1 MNNTLKYFSTIRTKL
16 LAAFLILSLIPFS
29 AVGILSFVTSSKA
42 ISSIAFEQLSSIRE
56 TKKVQVENFFTK
68 QQTDLGFLLEAVKSL
83 KLSAFERLNTV
94 QNKKKSDL
102 IRFFNDCSNDIRM
115 LSISGTIRNALYD
128 FSEIIDS
135 YNSPAI
141 YNNNDFDKSM
151 YESLEQIT
159 YNNFMRQFVESYK
172 YYDMMLI
179 NKRGTVV
186 FSTKRESELGQ
197 NIFKSITLI
206 NSKVVNCFA
215 KAIRSANN
223 NFISSIPVIIEDFQR
238 YEPSQGRYIAF
249 IAAPIYGK
257 DGNAAGVVVLKIEN
271 SAINEILQNRQDM
284 GRNGESYLISDL
296 NGILSYRSDQVVK
309 SGRMGEKAYDN
320 DIRAKID
327 SNNKNYIKTTT
338 AANHKTAVKRKNE
351 NSYGPVIEKGS
362 NGQMEIVRYDSIDID
377 GLNWIMATSMSLE
390 EEIAPAFSKKD
401 DYFSRYADVYGFI
414 DLMLISGTGELF
426 YSVSD
431 APEYDKNISDDKL
444 AKTGMGQLFQKI
456 SLSRKFG
463 YVGFISSYKVSHNTV
478 SFVDPIY
485 SKPFA
490 YIGEPLL
497 DDKGEVEIIV
507 ALKIPLDLIN
517 QIMNENTGMNRSA
530 SSIYLVGTDGFSR
543 SFLPGFSDKPDSP
556 VLNHVK
562 SEAVT
567 DALAG
572 ITNEK
577 IITDYRGVE
586 VLSAYA
592 PLNIFNTKWAIIA
605 EIDKDEAFSG
615 LRELKR
621 NTLLLGIFAV
631 FLIILISA
639 LIARHFAKPIAELT
653 KGVYRLKY
661 RDFDTT
667 VSCKTNDELEILAQA
682 FNEMSA
688 EIKRYSVELE
698 SKAQQIKSY
707 SDELESKMDIL
718 QKTEADLRKT
728 NIILKSVMNGTTDA
742 IFVKDIEGRHILAN
756 NSLCEVFNTTPEEII
771 GKKSEYF
778 ILPDAAEK
786 MKNNDKRVLESG
798 RDIMSEFE
806 RVMPDGSTEWWFT
819 NKGPYRD
826 SDGNI
831 IGIIGIS
838 RNVTEQKLA
847 EQEKNIL
854 ANQLRQSQKME
865 AIGTLAAGVAHDFNN
880 ILSAIQGYSEIVMY
894 ELSDYS
900 PEKISMEKVLYACN
914 RAKHLIRQILTFS
927 RTSTEECLVR
937 LNIYDILQETLQLI
951 RASIPTTIEIVTNIN
966 KNCGYAIGDSTQIH
980 QVIMN
985 LCTNA
990 SHAMDEKGGVMTVS
1004 LDVEH
1009 LAKSDLDAR
1018 SIVSYGININSVK
1031 PGNYIVISVSD
1042 TGSGIAPE
1050 HIERIFDPY
1059 FTTKPPGKGAGMGL
1073 AVTQGIV
1080 QKRGGM
1086 ITVESKKGEGTT
1098 FKVWLPQLNEE
1109 AIISNEPVCSSIN
1122 DNEGISY
1129 NDDLPRGEERILVVD
1144 DEPDLIE
1151 ITTHRLETLGYTV
1164 TGMTNSSDALIIFES
1179 MPDKFDLIITDQ
1191 TMPKLTGA
1199 ELVEKIIDIREDM
1212 PVILCT
1218 GYSTKVDAQRAE
1230 EIGIKA
1236 FLIKP
1241 VDYREL
1247 AFTVRK
1253 VLDSF
1258 LG

>member
-29 AVGILSFVTSSKA
+29 AVGILSFITSSKA

-102 IRFFNDCSNDIRM
+102 IRFFNDCSNDIKM
-115 LSISGTIRNALYD
+115 LAISRTIRNALYD

-135 YNSPAI
+135 DNSPAI

-151 YESLEQIT
+151 YESLEQST

-206 NSKVVNCFA
+206 NSKIVNCFA

-223 NFISSIPVIIEDFQR
+223 NFMSAIPVIIEDFQT

-257 DGNAAGVVVLKIEN
+257 DGNTAGVVVLKIDK

-296 NGILSYRSDQVVK
+296 NGILFYRSDQVVK

-320 DIRAKID
+320 NIRAKID

-351 NSYGPVIEKGS
+351 NWYGPVIEKGS

-414 DLMLISGTGELF
+414 DLLLISGTGDLF

-431 APEYDKNISDDKL
+431 DPEYEKNISDDKL
-444 AKTGMGQLFQKI
+444 AKTGIGQLFQKI

-543 SFLPGFSDKPDSP
+543 SFLPGFSDKPASP
-556 VLNHVK
+556 VLHRVK
-562 SEAVT
+562 SGAVT

-605 EIDKDEAFSG
+605 EIDKDEAFAG
-615 LRELKR
+615 LRDLKR
-621 NTLLLGIFAV
+621 NTLLLGIVAV

-639 LIARHFAKPIAELT
+639 MIARHFAKPIAELT
-653 KGVYRLKY
+653 QGVYRLKY

-718 QKTEADLRKT
+718 QK
-728 NIILKSVMNGTTDA
+728 
-742 IFVKDIEGRHILAN
+742 
-756 NSLCEVFNTTPEEII
+756 
-771 GKKSEYF
+771 
-778 ILPDAAEK
+778 
-786 MKNNDKRVLESG
+786 
-798 RDIMSEFE
+798 
-806 RVMPDGSTEWWFT
+806 
-819 NKGPYRD
+819 
-826 SDGNI
+826 
-831 IGIIGIS
+831 
-838 RNVTEQKLA
+838 A

-1098 FKVWLPQLNEE
+1098 FKVWLPQINEQ
-1109 AIISNEPVCSSIN
+1109 AIISNDRICSSSIN
-1122 DNEGISY
+1122 GSDNGAAGLVY

-1151 ITTHRLETLGYTV
+1151 ITTHRLESLGYTV

-1199 ELVEKIIDIREDM
+1199 ELVEKIIDIREDI

-1258 LG
+1258 LV

>member
-29 AVGILSFVTSSKA
+29 AVGILSFITSSKA
-42 ISSIAFEQLSSIRE
+42 VSSIAFEQLSSIRE

-68 QQTDLGFLLEAVKSL
+68 QQTDLGFLLEALKSL

-115 LSISGTIRNALYD
+115 LAISRTIRNALYD
-128 FSEIIDS
+128 FSEIVDA
-135 YNSPAI
+135 NNLPAI

-151 YESLEQIT
+151 YESLEQST
-159 YNNFMRQFVESYK
+159 YNNFMRQFAESYK

-206 NSKVVNCFA
+206 NSKIVNCFA

-223 NFISSIPVIIEDFQR
+223 NFMSAIPVIIEDFQT

-257 DGNAAGVVVLKIEN
+257 DGNTAGVVVLKIDK

-296 NGILSYRSDQVVK
+296 NGILFYRSDQVVK

-320 DIRAKID
+320 NIRAKID

-414 DLMLISGTGELF
+414 DLLLISGTGDLF

-431 APEYDKNISDDKL
+431 DPEYEKNISDDKL
-444 AKTGMGQLFQKI
+444 AKTGIGQLFQKI

-543 SFLPGFSDKPDSP
+543 SFLPGFSDKPASP
-556 VLNHVK
+556 VLHRVK
-562 SEAVT
+562 SGAVT

-605 EIDKDEAFSG
+605 EIDKDEAFAG

-621 NTLLLGIFAV
+621 NTLLLGIVAV

-639 LIARHFAKPIAELT
+639 MIARHFAKPIAELT
-653 KGVYRLKY
+653 QGVYRLKY

-718 QKTEADLRKT
+718 QK
-728 NIILKSVMNGTTDA
+728 
-742 IFVKDIEGRHILAN
+742 
-756 NSLCEVFNTTPEEII
+756 
-771 GKKSEYF
+771 
-778 ILPDAAEK
+778 
-786 MKNNDKRVLESG
+786 
-798 RDIMSEFE
+798 
-806 RVMPDGSTEWWFT
+806 
-819 NKGPYRD
+819 
-826 SDGNI
+826 
-831 IGIIGIS
+831 
-838 RNVTEQKLA
+838 A

-1098 FKVWLPQLNEE
+1098 FKVWLPQINEQ
-1109 AIISNEPVCSSIN
+1109 AIISNDRVCSSSIN
-1122 DNEGISY
+1122 GSDNGAAGLVY

-1151 ITTHRLETLGYTV
+1151 ITTHRLESLGYTV

-1199 ELVEKIIDIREDM
+1199 ELVEKIIDIREDI

-1258 LG
+1258 LV